1 MNITLEQGDFGTYLV
16 VAEDGQDILI
26 QTDFDYPGIASTFG
40 WSPCECGATDG
51 TVDCGHKSASQMIAK
66 AQAFLDDNI
75 GESVEDPG
83 YFQRGDDDEVVDLVW

>member
-1 MNITLEQGDFGTYLV
+1 MKITLEQGDFGTYLV
-16 VAEDGQDILI
+16 VAEDGRDILI

-51 TVDCGHKSASQMIAK
+51 TVDCRHKTASQMIAE

-75 GESVEDPG
+75 GQSVEDPG
-83 YFQRGDDDEVVDLVW
+83 YFE

>member
-1 MNITLEQGDFGTYLV
+1 MNVTLEQGDFGTYRV

-26 QTDFDYPGIASTFG
+26 QTDFDLPGIASTFG
-40 WSPCECGATDG
+40 WSPCDCGTTDG
-51 TVDCGHKSASQMIAK
+51 TVDCGHKTASQMIAE

-83 YFQRGDDDEVVDLVW
+83 YFE